1 MQSKV
6 VLDADNE
13 ILEKILSEKCDL
25 NDNDKK
31 SLYAKNFLFFREK
44 IDEFVKTNFDSW
56 KDLCNTILNK
66 IIILPIECKNQENAM
81 RIFTTLNDRGMPLND
96 SDIIK
101 GRIYAKLEKDNEKEH
116 FAKEW
121 KELETSLID
130 EDSRKNTFTMDF
142 LFTQYTHILRA
153 RKKDTSKEIGLRKFY
168 TTSKHKDALQ
178 NTKIMQEIKELADF
192 WTLLHRSNEQ
202 KSLSDKEKLSLSA
215 RQMFDVLWIYPN
227 DYWKALI
234 SAYYF
239 YCKDKK
245 KDFFDD
251 DTLLPFL
258 RKVVTTLFVIYLNRP
273 EVNAVKDPI
282 FNAYTS
288 LYDKN
293 EMDFKAKKG
302 SKDVAEILKNTADFK
317 KDFFKAN
324 KLLPA
329 LIRFDMYIKHK
340 GQSIIK
346 GEVEHIL
353 PKKWQNTNYK
363 GWNEQEVK
371 ELLEHIGNKMWL
383 EKKVNIQAG
392 NGYFGKK
399 KEQYKKSKFLEA
411 KDLAKYPEDD
421 WLKEDIEE
429 RGKKIYRRL
438 LKFFKENI

>member
-1 MQSKV
+1 MTMIKNPYTLKISCFFC
-6 VLDADNE
+6 
-13 ILEKILSEKCDL
+13 EKIE
-25 NDNDKK
+25 
-31 SLYAKNFLFFREK
+31 
-44 IDEFVKTNFDSW
+44 EFVSKNFDSW

-101 GRIYAKLEKDNEKEH
+101 GKIYAKLKTDNEKEC

-130 EDSRKNTFTMDF
+130 EDSRENIFTMNF

-153 RKKDTSKEIGLRKFY
+153 RNKDTSKEIGLRKFY
-168 TTSKHKDALQ
+168 TTSKYKDTLQ
-178 NTKIMQEIKELADF
+178 NTKIMQEIKELAKF
-192 WTLLHRSNEQ
+192 WTLLYYNDEQ
-202 KSLSDKEKLSLSA
+202 KLSLSA

-251 DTLLPFL
+251 GTLLPFL
-258 RKVVTTLFVIYLNRP
+258 KKVITTLFVIYLNRP

-282 FNAYTS
+282 FNAYAS

-302 SKDVAEILKNTADFK
+302 SNNVAEILKNTADFK

-324 KLLPA
+324 KLLSA
-329 LIRFDMYIKHK
+329 LITLDMYIKHK
-340 GQSIIK
+340 GQSIIN
-346 GEVEHIL
+346 GEVEHIF
-353 PKKWQNTNYK
+353 PQKWQNTNYN
-363 GWNEQEVK
+363 GWNRQDAK
-371 ELLEHIGNKMWL
+371 EFLEHIGNKMWL
-383 EKKVNIQAG
+383 EKKLNIQAG

-399 KEQYKKSKFLEA
+399 KEKYKESQFLEA
-411 KDLAKYPEDD
+411 RDLAKYPKDD
-421 WLKEDIEE
+421 WLKEDIQE
-429 RGKKIYRRL
+429 RGEKIYKRL